1 MKMEEAR
8 KTMVFFAK
16 VCRDMG
22 IPFMTAAFGDNAQVI
37 KTFRQDFDKSNE
49 RIKPKMI
56 DFTDASGGST
66 NMHSGIEITIDAM
79 NDQRRRLKDCHG
91 LIFVI
96 TDGGANRGLVGQEL
110 RDYIEENRGRLTFK
124 AFGLSAGAGERQQI
138 QDYLNF
144 YFGESNCAYPE
155 SFESLPDE
163 AFRVLRTNLIQF
175 QRFFS

>member
-1 MKMEEAR
+1 
-8 KTMVFFAK
+8 
-16 VCRDMG
+16 
-22 IPFMTAAFGDNAQVI
+22 
-37 KTFRQDFDKSNE
+37 
-49 RIKPKMI
+49 MI

-66 NMHSGIEITIDAM
+66 NMHAGIEITIDAM

-96 TDGGANRGLVGQEL
+96 TDGGANRGLTGEAL
-110 RDYIEENRGRLTFK
+110 RAYIEENRGRLTFK
-124 AFGLSAGAGERQQI
+124 AFGLSAGNGERQQI
-138 QDYLNF
+138 QDYLNS